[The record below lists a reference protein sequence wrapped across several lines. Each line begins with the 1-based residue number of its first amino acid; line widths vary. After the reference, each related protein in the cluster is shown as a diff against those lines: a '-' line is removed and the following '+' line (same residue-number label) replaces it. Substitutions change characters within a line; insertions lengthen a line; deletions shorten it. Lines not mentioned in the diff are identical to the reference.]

1 MIKSL
6 LSVKPVTSLLA
17 IGVALSVLST
27 GAVAQ
32 TVKYKFALPAS
43 LSVPRG
49 VVAKRFADEVEKRS
63 QGKIVFEIFPDSQLF
78 PGAEEPKALSS
89 GAIDVAIP
97 NMSLIGSIEP
107 NADIFTMPVFFGT
120 TARQVRAVLDG
131 EPGKDIAQRI
141 EKRLGVKVIGPGFD
155 NGPDLIVTS
164 KRAPETLKDLAG
176 LKVRAPGGP
185 KYSARLQAMGATP
198 VFIRFEDLALALTQ
212 GTIDAVMTNDGGVVQ
227 GKLWE
232 LGIQNALLLDLGW
245 APLVPIMSQ
254 RAWDRLGPEGQKI
267 VTAAWAD
274 MLPGVRSYLDGE
286 MAELRKAMADAK
298 MKFYTPKADEVKA
311 LRDILLAQQPALA
324 TETKTD
330 PALLAAI
337 EKVLQATPK

>member
-1 MIKSL
+1 MIKRL
-6 LSVKPVTSLLA
+6 FA
-17 IGVALSVLST
+17 IGVALSVFST
-27 GAVAQ
+27 GALAQ
-32 TVKYKFALPAS
+32 AAKYKFALPAS
-43 LSVPRG
+43 LTVPRG

-107 NADIFTMPVFFGT
+107 NADIFSMPVFFG
-120 TARQVRAVLDG
+120 ANSAQVRAVLDG

-141 EKRLGVKVIGPGFD
+141 EKRLGVKVIGNAFD

-164 KRAPETLKDLAG
+164 KRAPESLKDLAG

-212 GTIDAVMTNDGGVVQ
+212 GTIDAVMSNDGGVVQ

-232 LGIQNALLLDLGW
+232 LGIQHALLLDLGW
-245 APLVPIMSQ
+245 APLASMMSQ
-254 RAWDRLGPEGQKI
+254 RAWDRLGPEGQKL
-267 VTAAWAD
+267 VTSTWAD
-274 MLPGVRSYLDGE
+274 LLPGIRTYLDGE
-286 MAELRKAMADAK
+286 MAELRKAMVDAK
-298 MKFYTPKADEVKA
+298 MKMYTPKADEVQA
-311 LRDILLAQQPALA
+311 LREKLLALEPALA
-324 TETKTD
+324 AETKTD
-330 PALLAAI
+330 PALLASI
-337 EKVLQATPK
+337 EKVLQATKK